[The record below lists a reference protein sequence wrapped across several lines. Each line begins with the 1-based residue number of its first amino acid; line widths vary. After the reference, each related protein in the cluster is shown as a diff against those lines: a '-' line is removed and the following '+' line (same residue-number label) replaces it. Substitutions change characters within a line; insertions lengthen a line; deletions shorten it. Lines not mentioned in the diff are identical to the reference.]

1 MPDSDTDFTKG
12 QHLDPQHPVHLR
24 HGFHEGAAPGPAAPS
39 ASQEPQRS
47 VINVLILKLIV
58 KEKKKTIHLTIMV
71 WEREIETEFLYEAQV
86 GLELAL

>member
-12 QHLDPQHPVHLR
+12 QHLDGPTEPSSSQTWIS
-24 HGFHEGAAPGPAAPS
+24 PGPAASS

-58 KEKKKTIHLTIMV
+58 KEEKKKPIHLTITV